1 MARKKV
7 VSKEVKPE
15 KVGELSFFKCNDLI
29 HEIETLAADQDGEL
43 TDEQMA
49 TLVEAHTAV
58 PAKLMSLC
66 NFLKMLEAFVKVC
79 KDRKAEI
86 NTTQKRNEGVRERL
100 AAYLAVWVKNQG
112 KSYHCGDYELKT
124 RDSTSVKLIDGFDD
138 PLFCS
143 IEEVTVVTPDKKRI
157 KEALLASE
165 EVPGAELVHKTNL
178 SIK

>member
-7 VSKEVKPE
+7 SSKVVDKE
-15 KVGELSFFKCNDLI
+15 KVGELSFFKCEDLI
-29 HEIETLAADQDGEL
+29 HEIETLAAEQDGEL
-43 TDEQMA
+43 TDEHTSA
-49 TLVEAHTAV
+49 LVEAYTQA

-66 NFLKMLEAFVKVC
+66 NFLKMLEHFVKVC

-100 AAYLAVWVKNQG
+100 AAYLAIWVKNQG

-124 RDSTSVKLIDGFDD
+124 RESTSVNLIDGFNN
-138 PLFCS
+138 PLFCA
-143 IEEVTVVTPDKKRI
+143 IEQVTTVTPDKARI
-157 KEALLASE
+157 KEALLAGE
-165 EVPGAELVHKTNL
+165 DVPGAELVKKTNL